1 MWTHWHEKMRND
13 SFSLWLSR
21 SSYSATAWV
30 LLFSL
35 LVLAASRAPYL
46 FSDSGA
52 GGLIVTSTPLV
63 LSAMAITATLLVG
76 SGVDL
81 SIGPAMVFVNVF
93 LVKFLFDN
101 QIGTPWVVVSVAIGL
116 GVLVQVIQA
125 VAITLAR
132 IEPVIV
138 TLSAFLALSGLN
150 LLILDKP
157 QGTVPN
163 WLNSFGLGQQFL
175 NPMLYLLIIA
185 LVLWGLFTR
194 TAFFSNV
201 KLVGANPRTAY
212 VSGIP
217 VILTRIGA
225 HVVSGVLIGLAG
237 LAYTGAIGSG
247 NPGQGATHTLSA
259 VTALVLGG
267 TALAGGKGGVLGSLP
282 GALAVALISFTIST
296 FSLGALSGPVRQLA
310 YGAILVLALSIGVI
324 VTRIVSSRRQGA
336 R

>member
-1 MWTHWHEKMRND
+1 MRNNTV
-13 SFSLWLSR
+13 SRWLNR

-30 LLFSL
+30 LFIGL
-35 LVLAASRAPYL
+35 LVLAGSRAPYL
-46 FSDSGA
+46 FTDGGA
-52 GGLIVTSTPLV
+52 GSLIVTSTPLI
-63 LSAMAITATLLVG
+63 LSAIALTATVLVG

-81 SIGPAMVFVNVF
+81 SIGPALVFVNVV

-101 QIGTPWVVVSVAIGL
+101 QIGTPWIVVAAAIGV

-125 VAITLAR
+125 LVITFAR

-138 TLSAFLALSGLN
+138 TLAAFLALSGLN

-157 QGTVPN
+157 QGTAPN
-163 WLNSFGLGQQFL
+163 WLNSWGLGQQFL
-175 NPMLYLLIIA
+175 NPMLFLLVIA
-185 LVLWGLFTR
+185 LVIWGLFTR
-194 TAFFSNV
+194 TAFFANV

-217 VILTRIGA
+217 VTLTRIGA
-225 HVVSGVLIGLAG
+225 HVVSGVFIGLAG
-237 LAYTGAIGSG
+237 LAYTGMIGSG
-247 NPGQGATHTLSA
+247 NPGQGDTYTLAA

-282 GALAVALISFTIST
+282 GALAVALISFTLST
-296 FSLGALSGPVRQLA
+296 FSLGALSGFVTQLA

-324 VTRIVSSRRQGA
+324 VSRIVSSRKQRA
-336 R
+336 L